1 MKQISIHLLLLLML
15 VPFVISCAE
24 KSSQEPS
31 YWDIIKKKFEEAKSD
46 DKELSDT
53 AKEWIEE
60 DIKKIGDWE
69 YKVLRMKYEGTVK
82 LEQTL
87 NELGNERWEC
97 FWVEKKDETF
107 ILMFKRPVLSYLQRI
122 PKGELFKMLNSAQ
135 GE

>member
-1 MKQISIHLLLLLML
+1 LLLLILL
-15 VPFVISCAE
+15 PFVISCAE

-46 DKELSDT
+46 DKELSDK

-69 YKVLRMKYEGTVK
+69 YMVLSIKYEGTVK
-82 LEQTL
+82 LEQKL

-97 FWVEKKDETF
+97 FWFKKK
-107 ILMFKRPVLSYLQRI
+107 MKH
-122 PKGELFKMLNSAQ
+122 LFLFLRDPY
-135 GE
+135 

>member
-1 MKQISIHLLLLLML
+1 MLL
-15 VPFVISCAE
+15 PFVVSCAE
-24 KSSQEPS
+24 KNSQEPS
-31 YWDIIKKKFEEAKSD
+31 YWDTIKKKFEEAKSD
-46 DKELSDT
+46 DKELSDK

-60 DIKKIGDWE
+60 DIKKIGDWQ

-97 FWVEKKDETF
+97 FWVEKEDETV
-107 ILMFKRPVLSYLQRI
+107 ILMFKRPVVSYLQKI
-122 PKGELFKMLNSAQ
+122 PKGELFKMLNPAQ